1 MIANYSPNNRYSIFC
16 LLLFLFFIWLLSL
29 FILIYILGFTTPTQ
43 IGAVGVLVVFL
54 LFYVV
59 STITATYFVYIAN
72 RIVLQLFFAD
82 VVNIKSKSMSL
93 KKAYYFGSVF
103 ALGPVM
109 MISLQSVGGVGLWSF
124 VLVCFLLILGS
135 LYVSRQTT

>member
-1 MIANYSPNNRYSIFC
+1 MLSRI
-16 LLLFLFFIWLLSL
+16 LFFIWLLSL

-59 STITATYFVYIAN
+59 STITVTYFVYIAN

>member
-1 MIANYSPNNRYSIFC
+1 MLSRI
-16 LLLFLFFIWLLSL
+16 LFFIWLLSL

-43 IGAVGVLVVFL
+43 IGAVGVLVFFL

>member
-1 MIANYSPNNRYSIFC
+1 MLSRI
-16 LLLFLFFIWLLSL
+16 LFFIWLLSL

-82 VVNIKSKSMSL
+82 
-93 KKAYYFGSVF
+93 A
-103 ALGPVM
+103 
-109 MISLQSVGGVGLWSF
+109 
-124 VLVCFLLILGS
+124 
-135 LYVSRQTT
+135 

>member
-1 MIANYSPNNRYSIFC
+1 MLSRI
-16 LLLFLFFIWLLSL
+16 LFFIWLLSL

-59 STITATYFVYIAN
+59 SAN

>member
-1 MIANYSPNNRYSIFC
+1 MLSRI
-16 LLLFLFFIWLLSL
+16 LFFIWLLSL

-59 STITATYFVYIAN
+59 STITATFFVHIAN

-135 LYVSRQTT
+135 LYVSRQTA

>member
-1 MIANYSPNNRYSIFC
+1 MLSRI
-16 LLLFLFFIWLLSL
+16 LFFIWLLSL

-43 IGAVGVLVVFL
+43 IGAVGVLIVFL

-109 MISLQSVGGVGLWSF
+109 MISLQSVGGVGLGSF
-124 VLVCFLLILGS
+124 VLVCFLLILGR
-135 LYVSRQTT
+135 LYVSRQAA

>member
-1 MIANYSPNNRYSIFC
+1 MLSRI
-16 LLLFLFFIWLLSL
+16 LFFIWLLSL
-29 FILIYILGFTTPTQ
+29 FILIYILGFTKPTQ

-135 LYVSRQTT
+135 LYVSRQTA

>member
-1 MIANYSPNNRYSIFC
+1 MLSRI
-16 LLLFLFFIWLLSL
+16 LFFIWLLSL
-29 FILIYILGFTTPTQ
+29 FILIYIL
-43 IGAVGVLVVFL
+43 
-54 LFYVV
+54 
-59 STITATYFVYIAN
+59 VYIAN

-109 MISLQSVGGVGLWSF
+109 MISLQSVGGVGLGSF

-135 LYVSRQTT
+135 LYVSRQAA

>member
-1 MIANYSPNNRYSIFC
+1 MLSRI
-16 LLLFLFFIWLLSL
+16 LFFIWLLSL

-109 MISLQSVGGVGLWSF
+109 MISLQSVGGVGLRSF

>member
-1 MIANYSPNNRYSIFC
+1 MLSRI
-16 LLLFLFFIWLLSL
+16 LFFIWLLLL
-29 FILIYILGFTTPTQ
+29 FILVYILGFTTPTQ

-109 MISLQSVGGVGLWSF
+109 MISLQSVGGVGLGSF

-135 LYVSRQTT
+135 LYVSRQTA

>member
-1 MIANYSPNNRYSIFC
+1 MLSRI
-16 LLLFLFFIWLLSL
+16 LFFIWLLSL
-29 FILIYILGFTTPTQ
+29 FILIYILGFTKPTQ
-43 IGAVGVLVVFL
+43 IGAVGVLIVFL

-135 LYVSRQTT
+135 LYVSRQAA

>member
-1 MIANYSPNNRYSIFC
+1 MLSRI
-16 LLLFLFFIWLLSL
+16 LFFIWLLSL

-59 STITATYFVYIAN
+59 STITAAYFVYIAN

-135 LYVSRQTT
+135 LYVSRQTI

>member
-1 MIANYSPNNRYSIFC
+1 MLSRI
-16 LLLFLFFIWLLSL
+16 LFFIWLLSL
-29 FILIYILGFTTPTQ
+29 FILIYILGFTKPTQ

-135 LYVSRQTT
+135 LYVSRQAA